1 MFFHSSNFLVFFGF
15 LEDMDICCNK
25 PEIEETLTLCLL
37 SQVLAQVNFSG
48 PLENT
53 QTLFQSLLL
62 LLK

>member
-1 MFFHSSNFLVFFGF
+1 MFFHSSNFLVFGF
-15 LEDMDICCNK
+15 LEDMYICCNK
-25 PEIEETLTLCLL
+25 PEIKETLTLCLL